1 MVKIFFSYA
10 ASDIDK
16 FQIAELAQHLES
28 KPGVEKVFYWGADD
42 TGCISTYIERY
53 VSSADTC
60 VFFYSPELDLTAS
73 LSEERYRSA
82 DLGKHI
88 IRVFSNM
95 KDVSSIIES
104 EMVVN
109 NHQRSPQAVADDIY
123 RLVAKRFDL
132 PPIEPMKN
140 DLAQKEMT

>member
-10 ASDIDK
+10 VSDIDK

-42 TGCISTYIERY
+42 TGSISVYIEQS

-73 LSEERYRSA
+73 LTEERYKSA
-82 DLGKHI
+82 DLGKYI
-88 IRVFSNM
+88 IRVFSNI
-95 KDVSSIIES
+95 KDVSSIIET
-104 EMVVN
+104 EMAVN
-109 NHQRSPQAVADDIY
+109 SHQRSVQAVADDIY
-123 RLVAKRFDL
+123 RLIAKRFDL
-132 PPIEPMKN
+132 PPIETTKS
-140 DLAQKEMT
+140 DLAQKETV